1 VLGPHT
7 IPEDDRGLDGYI
19 GKILRTGMLVSAVVI
34 LFGGVLFLAQQGAQA
49 PSFRQ
54 FHGEPRQLTSVPLVV
69 NGAIHG
75 QALPIIQLGLL
86 LLIATP
92 ISRVIFAVAAFAW
105 ERDYLYVAI
114 SLVVLVVLLYSLFG
128 FKSS

>member
-1 VLGPHT
+1 MLGPHS
-7 IPEDDRGLDGYI
+7 IPEDDRVLDRYI
-19 GKILRTGMLVSAVVI
+19 GMILRTGMLVSAVII
-34 LFGGVLFLAQQGAQA
+34 LFGGILFLARQGANA
-49 PSFRQ
+49 PNFKQ
-54 FHGEPRQLTSVPLVV
+54 FHGEPRQLTSVRLVV
-69 NGAIHG
+69 GGVIHG
-75 QALPIIQLGLL
+75 EALPIIQFGLL

-114 SLVVLVVLLYSLFG
+114 SLAVLLVLLYSLFG